1 MQKETSPE
9 NDDIQ
14 FWDRMNFL
22 IGNERPFPWSERI
35 GLNRSSFQSARS
47 RCKKPLPKT
56 LKQWAEKI
64 GCSYE
69 WLSNGTGE
77 AFPGRGQVSKS
88 MGIGEEK
95 AKEALPGH
103 INDELLFQCYES
115 TEGALYA
122 TYRLMDPDDKS
133 EFILK
138 FYKLLSEEKGLA
150 LNVNEDTLLLSIF
163 TIEIA
168 LYYTRQI
175 MSSKSKTEL
184 ISDVYKLYDDKPE
197 MKQQT
202 LDEYNQYKRSK

>member
-1 MQKETSPE
+1 MQKQTSPE

-22 IGNERPFPWSERI
+22 IGDERPFPWSERI

-64 GCSYE
+64 GCSYQ
-69 WLSNGTGE
+69 WLNNGIGE
-77 AFPGRGQVSKS
+77 AFPGRGQVTKS
-88 MGIGEEK
+88 IEIGEEK
-95 AKEALPGH
+95 AKETSPGH
-103 INDELLFQCYES
+103 INDELLSQCYES

-122 TYRLMDPDDKS
+122 TYRMMDPDDKS

-168 LYYTRQI
+168 LYYTRQV

-184 ISDVYKLYDDKPE
+184 ISDVYRLYDDKPE